1 MNISG
6 VSLDSYLI
14 SASASGKSA
23 GVQNEI
29 TVAVM
34 KQAMEAQEVVADA
47 LVQMIS
53 QPPPRIDGTG
63 SIINISA

>member
-14 SASASGKSA
+14 SASTSGKSA

-63 SIINISA
+63 TIINLSA